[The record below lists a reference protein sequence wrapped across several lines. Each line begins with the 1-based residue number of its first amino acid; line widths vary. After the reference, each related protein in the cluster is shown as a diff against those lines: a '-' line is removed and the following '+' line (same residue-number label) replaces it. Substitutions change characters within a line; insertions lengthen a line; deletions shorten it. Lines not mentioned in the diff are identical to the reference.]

1 MVRRVL
7 LVAAGLL
14 VLHLLSGAVVA
25 PWVMRSQL
33 PKLIAA
39 RLHRPATLGDVRFNP
54 YTLKATLV
62 GLDLRDRDSSPL
74 LAFDT
79 LVVDF
84 AAGSLVRRAAV
95 LDEFRLVRPRAVM
108 RLLADGTPAVA
119 DLLADDTLDAAPS
132 DGPPR
137 LVIGHAAVLDGEL
150 DFIDESRAPRYEE
163 HFSDLDLAL
172 ERISTLPQEDGTHV
186 LTAEFNTGASIKW
199 TGKEAFQ
206 PLRLDGS
213 LEFARLR
220 LPRWTEAFAG
230 TSPLQFTD
238 GRIFATVPYH
248 VEQDS
253 VGGFRVTLPEA
264 SAAIRAIAAR
274 ARGSDADW
282 MRVGEVQVSGVTA
295 HWPERTATIA
305 RVTVDSP
312 WAAGARMPDGTL
324 SWQPLLDR
332 IAAGDTAAASAP
344 WAVRVDS
351 VLVRQGR
358 LALED
363 RAVQPVLAM
372 EVDGITVSLGNVTTD
387 STAPIGVEASAT
399 LDGKSKATL
408 KGALTPAPLTGQFD
422 VSANGLDVRLA
433 QRYLGPAAPVTIA
446 SGAASVQG
454 KVGIRSGRPA
464 TTFDG
469 AAQVT
474 NVAVRDSAGDPLLSW
489 KNLQVSGI
497 RYTASPDLLR
507 IRRMRFAR
515 PFARIAISRQ
525 SELNLMQ
532 VAERLPFDTTDAE
545 SRLPY
550 EIGEMVFEQSE
561 IDFSD
566 ESLILPFRTTID
578 SATATIR
585 DVASFGGT
593 PGSLALEG
601 TVDTD
606 GLARANGTLHV
617 NDPFAATDVK
627 AEFRNLDLSHFTPY
641 SAQFAGYAIKSGRL
655 DLDMRYHVLE
665 RQLDAE
671 HHIVAKDL
679 ALGEKVEGGESP
691 GFLVKVA
698 ISLMKDR
705 NGRITLDVPVTG
717 SVDDPQFSYKGI
729 VWKAMKQ
736 MLGKIA
742 SAPFRFL
749 GKLLGIGGDAP
760 ELVDFDPGRSDLI
773 PPEREKMDSLA
784 AELGRKPE
792 LLLRIEGRYDS
803 ISDAAALR
811 EAKLQALLTQRRDS
825 MFKGKKLD
833 DTSSTALGRTLES
846 LYAELFSRPTLD
858 SLRDS
863 LKVAIAADTVK
874 GRKPKGGYETPTYF
888 ALLRERMLAHQ
899 AVAPDELVQLAR
911 DRSASI
917 RAALAT
923 AGLTDSSRME
933 VVEPSPVKKKKE
945 GSPRIS
951 SELAM
956 DAK

>member
-7 LVAAGLL
+7 LATAGLFL
-14 VLHLLSGAVVA
+14 LHLLVGAVVA
-25 PWVMRSQL
+25 PRILRSRL
-33 PKLIAA
+33 PKLVAS

-74 LAFDT
+74 LTFDT
-79 LVVDF
+79 LVIDF
-84 AAGSLVRRAAV
+84 AAGSIVRRAVV
-95 LDEFRLVRPRAVM
+95 LDEFRLVRPRAVV

-119 DLLADDTLDAAPS
+119 DLLADDTLDAAPA

-137 LVIGHAAVLDGEL
+137 LVIDHAAVLDGEL
-150 DFIDESRAPRYEE
+150 DLIDESRTPRYEE
-163 HFSDLDLAL
+163 HFTDLDLAL
-172 ERISTLPQEDGTHV
+172 ERISTLPQEDGTHH
-186 LTAEFNTGASIKW
+186 LTAEFNTGASITW
-199 TGKEAFQ
+199 TGKTAFQ

-213 LEFARLR
+213 LEFADLR
-220 LPRWTEAFAG
+220 LPRWTEVFG
-230 TSPLQFTD
+230 TTLPLEFTD
-238 GRIFATVPYH
+238 GRVFATVPYH
-248 VEQDS
+248 IEQDS
-253 VGGFRVTLPEA
+253 AGGFRVTLPEA
-264 SAAIRAIAAR
+264 SAAARGVVAR
-274 ARGSDADW
+274 ARDSDADW
-282 MRVGEVQVSGVTA
+282 VRVHEVQVSGVTA
-295 HWPERTATIA
+295 HWPERTAAIA

-312 WAAGARMPDGTL
+312 WAAVARLPDGTL
-324 SWQPLLDR
+324 SWEPMLDR
-332 IAAGDTAAASAP
+332 IAAGDSTAASAP
-344 WAVRVDS
+344 WAVRIDS
-351 VLVRQGR
+351 VLVRDGR

-363 RAVQPVLAM
+363 RAAQPVLAVAV
-372 EVDGITVSLGNVTTD
+372 EGVTVSLGNVTTD
-387 STAPIGVEASAT
+387 STAPIGIAASAMV
-399 LDGKSKATL
+399 DGRSKLTL

-422 VSANGLDVRLA
+422 VSANGLDLRLA
-433 QRYLGPAAPVTIA
+433 QRYLGPAAPVTITSGSA
-446 SGAASVQG
+446 SLAGT
-454 KVGIRSGRPA
+454 VGLRTGRPA
-464 TTFDG
+464 TSFDG
-469 AAQVT
+469 TALVT
-474 NVAVRDSAGDPLLSW
+474 NVAVQDSAGDPLLAW

-497 RYTASPDLLR
+497 RYAMSPDLLR
-507 IRRMRFAR
+507 IRRMRFTR

-532 VAERLPFDTTDAE
+532 VAQRLPFDTTDAGDQ
-545 SRLPY
+545 LPY
-550 EIGEMVFEQSE
+550 EIGEMSFEDAE

-606 GLARANGTLHV
+606 GLARATGTLHV

-655 DLDMRYHVLE
+655 DLDLRYHVLE
-665 RQLDAE
+665 RQLDAD

-679 ALGEKVEGGESP
+679 ALGDKVEGGESP

-705 NGRITLDVPVTG
+705 DGRITLDVPVTG

-792 LLLRIEGRYDS
+792 LLLKIEGRYDS

-811 EAKLQALLTQRRDS
+811 EAKLQALLAQRRDS
-825 MFKGKKLD
+825 MFKGKKQD

-846 LYAELFSRPTLD
+846 LYVELFTRPTLD

-863 LKVAIAADTVK
+863 LKLAIAADTVK

-888 ALLRERMLAHQ
+888 SLLRERMLARQ
-899 AVAPDELVQLAR
+899 AVAPDELLQLAR

-917 RAALAT
+917 VSALT
-923 AGLTDSSRME
+923 NAGLTDPARME